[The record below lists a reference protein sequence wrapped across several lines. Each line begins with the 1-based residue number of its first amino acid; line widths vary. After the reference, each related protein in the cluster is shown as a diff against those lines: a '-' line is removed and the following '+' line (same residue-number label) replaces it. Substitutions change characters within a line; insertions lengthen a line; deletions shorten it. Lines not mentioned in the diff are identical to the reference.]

1 VSPEA
6 SRPVASPDA
15 GTARRNLDLLEEGRR
30 LVEGARAEGIT
41 LRLIGGVAV
50 MAHCPGVLAAGGS
63 RPIADVDAVVG
74 PRQGRAL
81 SGYLLSAGYEPEPR
95 FNALHGHQR
104 MLFHGPHGPL
114 DVLVGVFEMCHRID
128 LSDRLHLD
136 DPTVTVT
143 DLLLTKLQVVELNEK
158 DARDALDLLAE
169 HDLARAEGDAVNLDY
184 LDSLVGGDWGLW
196 RTITG
201 TLERLRELAEP
212 EPRARIDEV
221 RRSLIEVPK
230 TRRWKLRARVGERV
244 RWYVLPDE
252 VE

>member
-6 SRPVASPDA
+6 SRPVVSPDA

-63 RPIADVDAVVG
+63 RPIADVDAVVE

-81 SGYLLSAGYEPEPR
+81 SGYLRSAGYEPEPR
-95 FNALHGHQR
+95 FNALHGHKR

-212 EPRARIDEV
+212 DTRDRIDEV

>member
-1 VSPEA
+1 MSPEA
-6 SRPVASPDA
+6 SRPVVSPDG

-30 LVEGARAEGIT
+30 LVDGARARGIT

-50 MAHCPGVLAAGGS
+50 MAHSPAVLAAGGS
-63 RPIADVDAVVG
+63 RPIADIDVVVG
-74 PRQGRAL
+74 ARQGRVL
-81 SGYLLSAGYEPEPR
+81 SAYLRSAGYRPEPR
-95 FNALHGHQR
+95 FNALHGHKR
-104 MLFHGPHGPL
+104 MLFHGPHGQL

-169 HDLARAEGDAVNLDY
+169 HGLVRAEGDAINLDY
-184 LDSLVGGDWGLW
+184 LDSLVAGDWGLW
-196 RTITG
+196 RTVTG

-212 EPRARIDEV
+212 GTRVRIEEMH
-221 RRSLIEVPK
+221 RSLIDVPK
-230 TRRWKLRARVGERV
+230 TRRWKLRARVGDRV

-252 VE
+252 VG